1 MKLLWQ
7 REVFCLFWK
16 KSAGELRSGKYR
28 RFARRPE
35 EKSGFGE
42 NFNRHRKITI
52 QKGVSR

>member
-42 NFNRHRKITI
+42 KF
-52 QKGVSR
+52 